1 VDSLSQALLGAAVG
15 EVTLG
20 RKVGRKALGWG
31 AVAGTLPDLDILAYP
46 FLSPVGEL
54 YFHRGPTHALLFAP
68 LVAPILGYLAWR
80 LYVSRGSPAAEAGW
94 RGWATLFFWAL
105 FTHPLL
111 DTLTVYGTQ
120 LFRPFSDLPAAVP
133 ALFIIDPAY
142 TLPLAV
148 AVIACLTL
156 SDRQPRRRVAWAGLG
171 LSTLYV
177 AWALGVKAHVGGV
190 VERNLA
196 AQGIAAEGVQTAP
209 APLQT
214 ILWNVIVD
222 VDDAFLVG
230 TYGLLDADDRI
241 DFRRIEQHAARF
253 DPYRATEA
261 GEALLWFSRGFFVM
275 RPASGS
281 VPDGPATPLGLVFND
296 IRFGRVDGYL
306 TDDEAAYIFPFYLVR
321 EPGGGLSFDLGQPSI
336 DAGVLPLLVA
346 RILGNESPGDA
357 AGSVDDDAP
366 VLPHDV
372 GGAAAAP

>member
-1 VDSLSQALLGAAVG
+1 MDSLTQALLGASIG

-20 RKVGRKALGWG
+20 RKVGRKAIGWG
-31 AVAGTLPDLDILAYP
+31 AFAGTLPDLDILAYP

-68 LVAPILGYLAWR
+68 LVAPILGWLVWR
-80 LYVSRGSPAAEAGW
+80 FYQSRGSPDADAGW
-94 RGWATLFFWAL
+94 RGWTTLFFWAL

-120 LFRPFSDLPAAVP
+120 LFRPFSNLPAAVP

-142 TLPLAV
+142 SLPLFAAV
-148 AVIACLTL
+148 VACLFL
-156 SDRQPRRRVAWAGLG
+156 SDRRRRQRVAWVGLG

-196 AQGIAAEGVQTAP
+196 TQGIEAEAVLTAP

-214 ILWNVIVD
+214 LLWNVIVD

-241 DFRRIEQHAARF
+241 DFRRIEQQAARL
-253 DPYRATEA
+253 DPYRDTEA
-261 GEALLWFSRGFFVM
+261 VEALLWFSRGYYVM
-275 RPASGS
+275 RDTAEFEPEGQA
-281 VPDGPATPLGLVFND
+281 DPLGLTFND
-296 IRFGRVDGYL
+296 IRFGRTDGYL
-306 TDDEAAYIFPFYLVR
+306 SEDETGDEPSYIFPFRLVR
-321 EPGGGLSFDLGQPSI
+321 EPDSALSFRLGEPSF
-336 DAGVLPLLVA
+336 DTSVFPLLFQRV
-346 RILGNESPGDA
+346 LGNE
-357 AGSVDDDAP
+357 
-366 VLPHDV
+366 DV
-372 GGAAAAP
+372 TAEP

>member
-1 VDSLSQALLGAAVG
+1 MDSLTQALLGASVG

-20 RKVGRKALGWG
+20 RKVGRRALGWG
-31 AVAGTLPDLDILAYP
+31 AFAGTLPDLDILAYP

-68 LVAPILGYLAWR
+68 VVAPILGWLVWR
-80 LYVSRGSPAAEAGW
+80 WYQSRGSPAADAGW

-142 TLPLAV
+142 TLPLFV
-148 AVIACLTL
+148 AVVACLFL
-156 SDRQPRRRVAWAGLG
+156 SDRQRRQRVAWVGLG

-190 VERNLA
+190 VERNLT
-196 AQGIAAEGVQTAP
+196 AQGIEAEAVLTAP

-214 ILWNVIVD
+214 LLWNVIVD

-230 TYGLLDADDRI
+230 TYGLLDANDQI
-241 DFRRIEQHAARF
+241 DFRRIEQQAARLG
-253 DPYRATEA
+253 PYRDTEA
-261 GEALLWFSRGFFVM
+261 VEALLWFSRGFFVM
-275 RPASGS
+275 RPAPEDRTASEAMQEAG
-281 VPDGPATPLGLVFND
+281 VAPLGLVFND

-306 TDDEAAYIFPFYLVR
+306 SENKPDDEPSYIFPFYLVR
-321 EPGGGLSFDLGQPSI
+321 ERDETLSFDLGEPSF
-336 DAGVLPLLVA
+336 DTSVFPLLFQ
-346 RILGNESPGDA
+346 RILGDES
-357 AGSVDDDAP
+357 VAP
-366 VLPHDV
+366 
-372 GGAAAAP
+372 